1 VSGVPGELFARHANL
16 VAAMRR
22 RDFLIRFGLAA
33 LAWPL
38 AARPAAGMP
47 RVAALFNGPED
58 VEKANLAMLVRG
70 LEEHGYAV
78 DRNIG
83 LDVRY
88 GHGSVDKLPGIV
100 RELIARK
107 PDVVLLQGSQAIWA
121 GKKATS
127 TIPIIMVSIADPVGQ
142 GLVASLGRP
151 GENITGLS
159 IVTEADVSKRLQLL
173 SEILP
178 RGARVAYL
186 TNLSNPAMPPIW
198 RSVSDAARQM
208 NLALSLYD
216 CKNAVELD
224 AALAALSKQRPDGVV
239 VEADALLSTSRRK
252 IIAFFL
258 REKLPSMWASPFGA
272 PEGGLMS
279 YGANFTENW
288 RSAARFIDRIL
299 KGAKPG
305 DLPVEQ
311 PTRVQLLINQKTAQ
325 ALGITIPPTML
336 LRADQLIE

>member
-1 VSGVPGELFARHANL
+1 
-16 VAAMRR
+16 MTRR
-22 RDFLIRFGLAA
+22 NFLTGLGYAV

-38 AARPAAGMP
+38 VAAAQPSAGMP
-47 RVAALFNGPED
+47 RVAALLNGPED
-58 VEKANLAMLVRG
+58 VEKPNLVMLIRG
-70 LEEHGYAV
+70 LKEHGYAA
-78 DRNIG
+78 DRNIV
-83 LDVRY
+83 LDVHY
-88 GHGSVDKLPGIV
+88 GDGRIDKIPGIV

-107 PDVVLLQGSQAIWA
+107 PDVILLQGSQAIWA

-142 GLVASLGRP
+142 GLVGSLGRP
-151 GENITGLS
+151 GENITGFS

-178 RGARVAYL
+178 RAARVAYL
-186 TNLSNPAMPPIW
+186 TNLSNPGMPPLW

-208 NLALSLYD
+208 DIALSLHD
-216 CKNAVELD
+216 CKNMAELD
-224 AALAALSKQRPDGVV
+224 AALAALSKQRPDGVL

-252 IIAFFL
+252 IIAFLL

-288 RSAARFIDRIL
+288 RSAGRYIDRIL

-311 PTRVQLLINQKTAQ
+311 PTRVQLVINQKTAQ
-325 ALGITIPPTML
+325 ALGITIPPPML
-336 LRADQLIE
+336 LRADRLIE

>member
-1 VSGVPGELFARHANL
+1 
-16 VAAMRR
+16 
-22 RDFLIRFGLAA
+22 
-33 LAWPL
+33 
-38 AARPAAGMP
+38 
-47 RVAALFNGPED
+47 
-58 VEKANLAMLVRG
+58 
-70 LEEHGYAV
+70 
-78 DRNIG
+78 
-83 LDVRY
+83 
-88 GHGSVDKLPGIV
+88 
-100 RELIARK
+100 
-107 PDVVLLQGSQAIWA
+107 VLLQGSQAIWA

-127 TIPIIMVSIADPVGQ
+127 TIPIVMVSIADPVGQ

-151 GENITGLS
+151 GENITGLA

-178 RGARVAYL
+178 RAARVAYL

-198 RSVSDAARQM
+198 RSVSDAARRM
-208 NLALSLYD
+208 DIALSLHD
-216 CKNAVELD
+216 CKNVAELE
-224 AALAALSKQRPDGVV
+224 AALAALSQQRPDGVV

-252 IIAFFL
+252 IIDFLL

-288 RSAARFIDRIL
+288 RSAGRYIDRIL

-311 PTRVQLLINQKTAQ
+311 PTRVQLIINQKTAQ
-325 ALGITIPPTML
+325 ALGITIPPPLL
-336 LRADQLIE
+336 LRADRLIE

>member
-1 VSGVPGELFARHANL
+1 
-16 VAAMRR
+16 MRW
-22 RDFLIRFGLAA
+22 RDFLTGLGYAV

-38 AARPAAGMP
+38 FAAAQPSAGMP
-47 RVAALFNGPED
+47 RVAALFNGSED
-58 VEKANLAMLVRG
+58 VEKPNLVMLIRG
-70 LEEHGYAV
+70 LKEHGYVA
-78 DRNIG
+78 DRNIV

-88 GHGSVDKLPGIV
+88 GDGRIDSLPGIV

-107 PDVVLLQGSQAIWA
+107 PDVILLQGSQAIWA

-142 GLVASLGRP
+142 GLVGSLGRP
-151 GENITGLS
+151 GENITGFS

-173 SEILP
+173 NEILP
-178 RGARVAYL
+178 RAARVAYL
-186 TNLSNPAMPPIW
+186 TNLSNPAMPPLW

-208 NLALSLYD
+208 DIALSLHD
-216 CKNAVELD
+216 CKNMAELD
-224 AALAALSKQRPDGVV
+224 AALAALSKQRPDGVL

-252 IIAFFL
+252 IIAFLL

-288 RSAARFIDRIL
+288 RSAGRYVDRIL

-305 DLPVEQ
+305 DLPIEQ
-311 PTRVQLLINQKTAQ
+311 PTRVQLVINQKTAQ
-325 ALGITIPPTML
+325 ALGITIPPPML
-336 LRADQLIE
+336 VRADRLIE

>member
-1 VSGVPGELFARHANL
+1 
-16 VAAMRR
+16 MRR
-22 RDFLIRFGLAA
+22 RDFLTRLGSAA

-38 AARPAAGMP
+38 VAAAQPSAGMP
-47 RVAALFNGPED
+47 RVAALFNGAED
-58 VEKANLAMLVRG
+58 VEKPNLVMLIRG
-70 LEEHGYAV
+70 LEERGYVV
-78 DRNIG
+78 DRNIA

-88 GHGSVDKLPGIV
+88 GHGRIDRLPGII
-100 RELIARK
+100 RELIARN

-127 TIPIIMVSIADPVGQ
+127 TIPIVMVSIADPVGQ

-151 GENITGLS
+151 GENITGLA

-178 RGARVAYL
+178 RAARVAYL

-198 RSVSDAARQM
+198 RSVSDAARRM
-208 NLALSLYD
+208 DIALSLHD
-216 CKNAVELD
+216 CKNVAELE
-224 AALAALSKQRPDGVV
+224 AALAALSQQRPDGVV

-252 IIAFFL
+252 IIDFLL

-288 RSAARFIDRIL
+288 RSAGRYIDRIL

-311 PTRVQLLINQKTAQ
+311 PTRVQLIINQKTAQ
-325 ALGITIPPTML
+325 ALGITIPPPML
-336 LRADQLIE
+336 LRADRLIE